1 MGAAHKA
8 VLTLAVRKDSRDVA
22 ASVNAPGYD
31 GETRVRRIEDGE
43 IPIPVPHKAVLTLA
57 VREDS
62 RDVAASVNAQA
73 FCACRVGRCVVLS
86 FFPIQLFQEACSC

>member
-8 VLTLAVRKDSRDVA
+8 VLTLAVRK
-22 ASVNAPGYD
+22 
-31 GETRVRRIEDGE
+31 
-43 IPIPVPHKAVLTLA
+43 
-57 VREDS
+57 DS